1 MAQLHRGRRLMGE
14 INVVPYIDVMLVL
27 LIIFM
32 VTAPLLA
39 QGVKVDLPKASA
51 EPLPPEAVEPLVLSI
66 DKQGRLYLNI
76 GGTPT
81 VAITEEVLTA
91 RATAAIRRNPDRAVL
106 LKADETIPYG
116 RAVDAMVM
124 LQHAGA
130 KKVGFI
136 TEPLAT
142 RKPSTGAAGDAAAPA
157 AASSP
162 PASPATAQAARS
174 AAPAAAPAVTK
185 G

>member
-1 MAQLHRGRRLMGE
+1 MGE

-51 EPLPPEAVEPLVLSI
+51 EPLPPEAQEPLVLSI
-66 DKQGRLYLNI
+66 DKQSRLYLNV

-81 VAITEEVLTA
+81 VAISEEVLTA

-142 RKPSTGAAGDAAAPA
+142 RKPSSAGDATAPA
-157 AASSP
+157 ASA
-162 PASPATAQAARS
+162 ATTPV
-174 AAPAAAPAVTK
+174 AAPAAAPVAK

>member
-1 MAQLHRGRRLMGE
+1 MAQLHKGRRLMGE

-51 EPLPPEAVEPLVLSI
+51 EPLPPEAQEPLVLSI
-66 DKQGRLYLNI
+66 DKQGRLYLNV
-76 GGTPT
+76 GGTPNA
-81 VAITEEVLTA
+81 AISEDVLEA
-91 RATAAIRRNPDRAVL
+91 RATAALRRAPERAVL
-106 LKADETIPYG
+106 LKADESIPYG
-116 RAVDAMVM
+116 RAIDAMVI

-136 TEPLAT
+136 TDPLDA
-142 RKPSTGAAGDAAAPA
+142 RKPSGAAAP
-157 AASSP
+157 S
-162 PASPATAQAARS
+162 Q
-174 AAPAAAPAVTK
+174 

>member
-39 QGVKVDLPKASA
+39 QGIKVDLPKASA
-51 EPLPPEAVEPLVLSI
+51 EPLPPDALEPLVLSI
-66 DKQGRLYLNI
+66 DKNERLYLNV
-76 GGTPT
+76 GGAPN
-81 VAITEEVLTA
+81 VAITQDVLAA
-91 RATAAIRRNPDRAVL
+91 RATAAMRRNPERAVL

-116 RAVDAMVM
+116 RAVDAMVI
-124 LQHAGA
+124 LQRAGA

-142 RKPSTGAAGDAAAPA
+142 RKLPAEPPA
-157 AASSP
+157 AA
-162 PASPATAQAARS
+162 AGAATPAT
-174 AAPAAAPAVTK
+174 K

>member
-1 MAQLHRGRRLMGE
+1 MAQLHKGRRLMGD

-51 EPLPPEAVEPLVLSI
+51 EPLPPDAIEPLVLSI
-66 DKQGRLYLNI
+66 DKQGRLYLNL
-76 GGTPT
+76 GDKPN
-81 VAITEEVLTA
+81 VAIPEEVLTA
-91 RATAAIRRNPDRAVL
+91 RATAAMRRNPDRAVL

-116 RAVDAMVM
+116 RAVDAMVI

-136 TEPLAT
+136 TQPLAT
-142 RKPSTGAAGDAAAPA
+142 RKPMGAPAGAATDSTASAADSAAGAAAAPA
-157 AASSP
+157 GG
-162 PASPATAQAARS
+162 
-174 AAPAAAPAVTK
+174 AAPTPA

>member
-1 MAQLHRGRRLMGE
+1 MTELHRGRRLMGE

-51 EPLPPEAVEPLVLSI
+51 EPLPPEAQEPLVLSI
-66 DKQGRLYLNI
+66 DKQGRLYLNL
-76 GGTPT
+76 GDTPT
-81 VAITEEVLTA
+81 VAINEEVLTA

-116 RAVDAMVM
+116 RAVDAMVI

-142 RKPSTGAAGDAAAPA
+142 RKPSAVGTASAPATAGASRPAAAPA
-157 AASSP
+157 AAP
-162 PASPATAQAARS
+162 VA
-174 AAPAAAPAVTK
+174 K